1 MTITERALKSKNN
14 FPTDKPHQDL
24 ADGGGLLARVY
35 KSGKISFCYRF
46 RWQGKQAI
54 STVQECIEFWINE
67 ELIPRRKYPK
77 LIINALYTHII
88 SKIGSNEWEQMKT
101 VDWINVI
108 KTIEGKTVLV

>member
-24 ADGGGLLARVY
+24 ADGGGLLARFY

-54 STVQECIEFWINE
+54 LTIGTYPQVSLKEARERCQRQKSNRVMVCVVKQQNE
-67 ELIPRRKYPK
+67 RRSMRQCK
-77 LIINALYTHII
+77 A
-88 SKIGSNEWEQMKT
+88 
-101 VDWINVI
+101 
-108 KTIEGKTVLV
+108 

>member
-24 ADGGGLLARVY
+24 ADGGGLLARFY

-54 STVQECIEFWINE
+54 LTIGT
-67 ELIPRRKYPK
+67 YPQVSLK
-77 LIINALYTHII
+77 EAREVHREAKKML
-88 SKIGSNEWEQMKT
+88 
-101 VDWINVI
+101 
-108 KTIEGKTVLV
+108 

>member
-24 ADGGGLLARVY
+24 ADGGGLLARFY

-54 STVQECIEFWINE
+54 LTIGTYPQVSLKEAREVHREAKKMLARENE
-67 ELIPRRKYPK
+67 HPL
-77 LIINALYTHII
+77 LCTM
-88 SKIGSNEWEQMKT
+88 EQA
-101 VDWINVI
+101 
-108 KTIEGKTVLV
+108 